1 MKRFSVRFLAM
12 VALAT
17 VALATATL
25 FVLGCGDPTAELLE
39 GVAARATSDEQ
50 TPLAYEAVLCVHD
63 SRINVLVADTPAER
77 AAGLSGYDEL
87 PEDAGMLFVFAEPWQ
102 PSFWMKGMRFALDII
117 WIRDDTVVQI
127 HAAVPPPPPDTP
139 DDQLPRYR
147 PNHPITHVLELNA
160 GAAARL
166 GIAVGDRIA
175 LCADGTPTAGGR

>member
-1 MKRFSVRFLAM
+1 MKNAIFVGRLVVAGAVLVIVILA
-12 VALAT
+12 AA
-17 VALATATL
+17 
-25 FVLGCGDPTAELLE
+25 GCGDPTAELLE
-39 GVAARATSDEQ
+39 GMATRVASVRRNAAAIRGGT
-50 TPLAYEAVLCVHD
+50 LCQRCAHPG
-63 SRINVLVADTPAER
+63 ATPAER

-117 WIRDDTVVQI
+117 WMRDDTVVQI

-175 LCADGTPTAGGR
+175 LCADGTPTAGGGS